1 MVALLTPAPSRV
13 SVCRRLPSR
22 PPQVNPLCPGC
33 AAPPTPP
40 LPGDVRWGRESP
52 HRPPQPRLLLECFST
67 QHTLASR
74 ISQSCAQ
81 DLQIS
86 AQPEVPPGRSQ
97 GGLHSG
103 RKVSKKGLLRPGIS
117 ASSKEHQPRVSSVR
131 PAMCLPLW
139 VAQKKSFWS
148 FAFNVQE
155 DAVK

>member
-1 MVALLTPAPSRV
+1 MVALVTPAPSRV
-13 SVCRRLPSR
+13 SVCRRLPSW
-22 PPQVNPLCPGC
+22 PPQVNP
-33 AAPPTPP
+33 P
-40 LPGDVRWGRESP
+40 LPGVRGPAHAAAWGRAPGRESP
-52 HRPPQPRLLLECFST
+52 HRPPQPQLLLECFST

-86 AQPEVPPGRSQ
+86 AQTEVPPGRSQ

-148 FAFNVQE
+148 FAFSVQE